1 MVTKPYYGALL
12 HKMQGTLVEKSFGVL
27 VFLEKHANC
36 TQQYISDSLRIDK
49 VSMVKV
55 IDGFS
60 KKGLVKRIQNPKDR
74 RAYFINLTPKAHKIL
89 PVIHAAINELN
100 TEAFKGF
107 EPKEIED
114 FYGSLHKIIKNVE
127 DLPSSHTLVFK
138 IKKKSKSNI

>member
-12 HKMQGTLVEKSFGVL
+12 HKMEGTIMEKSFAVL
-27 VFLEKHANC
+27 ILIEKYENC

-60 KKGLVKRIQNPKDR
+60 EKGLVKRVQNPKDR
-74 RAYFINLTPKAHKIL
+74 REYFIKLTPKAHKIL
-89 PVIHAAINELN
+89 PVIHATINDLN
-100 TEAFKGF
+100 AEAFKGF
-107 EPKEIED
+107 KPKEIEA
-114 FYGSLHKIIKNVE
+114 FYNSLYKVIKNVE

>member
-1 MVTKPYYGALL
+1 
-12 HKMQGTLVEKSFGVL
+12 
-27 VFLEKHANC
+27 
-36 TQQYISDSLRIDK
+36 
-49 VSMVKV
+49 MVKV